1 MTASTG
7 YRPAAAWSA
16 IGRHWWWGLAFG
28 VITVAAGICALVWPG
43 ITLLAAAVIFGVQLI
58 IGGVYRLVA
67 AFSSQDVSGG
77 TRVLLALLGV
87 LSLIIG
93 LYAVR
98 HVLLTIV
105 ALALLLGIFWIAS
118 GVIEV
123 FTALSYPGAGGRG
136 WRVFMGIVSI
146 IAGIV
151 LLAIP
156 AISLLV
162 LVFLIS
168 AWLLLFG
175 VMEISLALRLRSAHE
190 PARGWYATPH
200 GAT

>member
-16 IGRHWWWGLAFG
+16 IGLHWWWGLAFG

-87 LSLIIG
+87 LWSAPTPTCSAPLPLSPRFRAG
-93 LYAVR
+93 S
-98 HVLLTIV
+98 T
-105 ALALLLGIFWIAS
+105 
-118 GVIEV
+118 
-123 FTALSYPGAGGRG
+123 FTS
-136 WRVFMGIVSI
+136 
-146 IAGIV
+146 
-151 LLAIP
+151 
-156 AISLLV
+156 
-162 LVFLIS
+162 
-168 AWLLLFG
+168 
-175 VMEISLALRLRSAHE
+175 
-190 PARGWYATPH
+190 T
-200 GAT
+200 

>member
-1 MTASTG
+1 MTAGTG
-7 YRPAAAWSA
+7 YRQAAAWSA
-16 IGRHWWWGLAFG
+16 IGRHWWWGLVFG

-43 ITLLAAAVIFGVQLI
+43 ITLLAAAVIFGVHLI
-58 IGGVYRLVA
+58 VGGVYRLVT
-67 AFSSQDVSGG
+67 AFSSQDASGG
-77 TRVLLALLGV
+77 TRVLLVLLGV
-87 LSLIIG
+87 LPLVIG

-98 HVLLTIV
+98 HVLLTVV
-105 ALALLLGIFWIAS
+105 ALALLLGIFWIVS

-123 FTALSYPGAGGRG
+123 FTALPYPGTGGRG
-136 WRVFMGIVSI
+136 WRVFMGIISV

-151 LLAIP
+151 LLAMP

-175 VMEISLALRLRSAHE
+175 VMEISLALRLRSAHQ
-190 PARGWYATPH
+190 PARGWRATPH